1 MNKSQIKKITE
12 IAGDLSEFDVP
23 DIDLSLNRS
32 FEELNA
38 SYWEAWEWLMIK
50 YGKTKDVITFGIECL
65 EGSQIDKVGINSR
78 DFYTLAV
85 YVEDHGGS
93 V

>member
-1 MNKSQIKKITE
+1 
-12 IAGDLSEFDVP
+12 
-23 DIDLSLNRS
+23 
-32 FEELNA
+32 
-38 SYWEAWEWLMIK
+38 MIK